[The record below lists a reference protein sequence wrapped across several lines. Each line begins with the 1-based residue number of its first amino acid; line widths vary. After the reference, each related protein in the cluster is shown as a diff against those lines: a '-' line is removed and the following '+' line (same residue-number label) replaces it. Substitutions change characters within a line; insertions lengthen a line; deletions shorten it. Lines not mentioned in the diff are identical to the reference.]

1 MAEENV
7 KLPQPD
13 YNLEQRIIKDS
24 VDVTPIDTSL
34 PYQSIND
41 LIPDMS
47 NQVDEDY
54 RKSVAM
60 YKGFM
65 DDISPATLANISF
78 GAEAAAINASPTP
91 TNPNDT
97 GQQIKDIWS
106 APLETE
112 LDLPSPIYA
121 NQRSINFDKVYNS
134 DVFSD
139 IGFTPYADMDKVLN
153 ANESNADYLSRALPQ
168 AQRLFRSGR
177 FSSYR
182 SIADI
187 FDGDYLSSPDLEGAF
202 VMEDAMR
209 IGGSTTGSIG
219 GFLGNTALNWS
230 YSAGIIY
237 QIALEEVVAAGVAA
251 LGAIPSGGT
260 SLAGFSA
267 LTLKNLAQLTRIPQT
282 ISRGFKAS
290 QNLFRNFNNIRYAK
304 DFYDVAR
311 LGKSFAIEGAH
322 LITPEL
328 AHTIKNWKTTG
339 NTFQN
344 AYNIGKNTQ
353 VFGAFYRDMRMYNA
367 ALAEAKM
374 EAGLVYNTVMDNGMK
389 YANYEN
395 QGKGITSQ
403 QMLDIQRA
411 SNEASWKTLAPN
423 FAVIAASNRIVFKN
437 VFGSWAK
444 KLNAGTGRT
453 LQRVLQIGPRQY
465 AKKSKWMLKAI
476 PQEIKAAFK
485 LGSWRKAA
493 KVSGGMMLR
502 YSTKGMVEGAQEVTQ
517 EAISAATGGYYSS
530 ILREP
535 IAGAPN
541 TLSGFYGAAGKE
553 IFTKQG
559 LETFASGFLIGGMM
573 GPYQQVLFDGIPA
586 IYSATR
592 AGMSRSKTFNPLFN
606 SEVKDLAKEQ
616 RQAEEQMI
624 DDVVAQANEMGTQ
637 LEQLNLLLD
646 PKNLNAV
653 MQDQEAGYANLSIA
667 LNSKYD
673 YMNGRSETRFMNLY
687 TKYQKGLMGIYKNM
701 VQDFTQMS
709 DTEIGEAFS
718 SKDFGRKP
726 EKIREQFQQELK
738 RINDF
743 GERVAAKKTDK
754 LFNDRKQD
762 LRAFKEGTKEYR
774 DALFQNRAI
783 DHAKMLYIFAN
794 EQLLDASKRQMEIEQ
809 SFENEP
815 IFTKQKYGDIRVLAN
830 AESIK
835 TEVDML
841 TKEIKAKEDAGVPA
855 SELKKD
861 KRKLKDLKRYY
872 DILTDPA
879 NLTKKGFFNRA
890 KTKAIKGALQTY
902 LNGIA
907 EDKSDYVNP
916 ETVEEV
922 LQKLIDHSSL
932 QEDAFAFSQAVNFLA
947 NPESMQELVN
957 RTEEYYK
964 FLYKNRKEVFR
975 IQTENYISTEKKNK
989 LINQIAEEGVY
1000 MQPELLRQ
1008 FLADEIGADGL
1019 LKGLREGQFSIDG
1032 RALGGSITLTLDA
1045 DKELNYKLI
1054 GLINTYR
1061 LTAELEDVAKD
1072 LQSNEQD
1079 EKNIEVEQ
1087 TLQEANL
1094 ADTDIGDIES
1104 SPILQNI
1111 MQREYRKYKESA
1123 FDKDALSYQDWR
1135 QSDNAVSIKAGYD
1148 ALKRIWSQGY
1158 DIFVTEG
1165 GQEVTRKVVPTQKDL
1180 INEKGFQNYLD
1191 SKVAREE
1198 PLVQEVLK
1206 SLELNLDI
1214 YSTNKA
1220 VQQKSTTP
1228 PVEGVSFDIVEVPT
1242 QDGVFYKIVDKSGR
1256 NLTNLQ
1262 LDIISSEVKE
1272 TGTYS
1277 DLAKAR
1283 QHLKIL
1289 DREISDGSVFMFDG
1303 YQLSK
1308 GMSVYDRATG
1318 EEFRVNSSE
1327 VMGDQLLMVPA
1338 ELYTTDYKTRYKNS
1352 KKYSEL
1358 DFAKRFELEPLV
1370 FNPLPPNAQKLY
1382 SDRLAKAYPAKL
1394 PGESGLESAAQD
1406 RYKFILNELT
1416 EKEINNIII
1425 EFNENPLRDEPLRDD
1440 RFKVTETGVPNKYI
1454 KRQRERFS
1462 ISLKLDKDTTVRV
1475 NRKLEENGNLGMLEG
1490 QLLDSDGRG
1499 TFAFLPNDG
1508 LYFVDDNGKVVD
1520 PSNMSVEFAR
1530 NVIIP
1535 SNNDQGMQAS
1545 INQVADDFAK
1555 QEVLVSFAN
1564 EKISED
1570 QTIGTLTEGLSI
1582 TVNPGIPAY
1591 RKGTNPEISI
1601 KDLNQLTTPEG
1612 GVIIYDITRD
1622 QTGNMVG
1629 NKPRII
1635 TNLDSSARNELQNKL
1650 KIALE
1655 KSGDWQK
1662 MTTGDKTGPLGGYT
1676 DRYIMP
1682 VIQPNGVV
1690 TLVTM
1695 KTASV
1700 NEAVVNQM
1708 MVDLL
1713 EQASLAYKNN
1723 TEVKS
1728 IQGQSRRIIK
1738 DKAFNDEFIKGFNN
1752 KYGEFFVAAQKGMNV
1767 VIDVA
1772 PDGAIR
1778 ADLFNKYTSKGAKV
1792 YYNRADQQKEG
1803 NGLDHLNRFFKIIL
1817 DSPEASTVGLQTLST
1832 SNIRESL
1839 PVDAGVNEMLDMLVT
1854 KISPEIRTGQYIS
1867 FDATQAAK
1875 AAARDKGIYLARPRK
1890 DLETMPEPT
1899 ETRRED
1905 PAVARA
1911 RAIEEMGDRL
1921 STEAMEN
1928 DISPEDFANFV
1939 ETGVVESNIISNIA
1953 DKIIAGQKLTEQEE
1967 AIRQEKAADVES
1979 LLEKQV
1985 SVEQKTEIDLT
1996 ALSETPIDRVNRQ
2009 IKEREKE
2016 IIAEVGQKKKI
2027 KALRND
2033 AIYQDLLQQREDIIG
2048 PANKILSP
2056 RLSNVDVE
2064 DINVFISWAE
2074 ANLPEFIRVGDIKNL
2089 GNNLKAGGIRVGA
2102 FALDMA
2108 DIGGGLRAGGTL
2120 YTGASNPFR
2129 YHEAFHGV
2137 YRMLL
2142 TPEEQSRLLRIAKKE
2157 KRAQLR
2163 SEGKT
2168 LATELQKFRNSSD
2181 TYAAMSDITLENRYY
2196 EEYMADQFEIFKKN
2210 PSKTKTNTEVK
2221 SLFTRIIEW
2230 FKRMFSSFNRSEL
2243 QTLYENIDSGKYANA
2258 SVVANEFTLDTSP
2271 AIVVAD
2277 AILPYEALQV
2287 NGSKGYLYLD
2297 SNIANNTVR
2306 SLAAMYIARRN
2317 SNIDPDVSNTDI
2329 FEDVLEDFAW
2339 LYNKENPINDKY
2351 KSFGERSNALA
2362 LEQLDRIHDAL
2373 QFNATSDITQSPIY
2387 KSVFEVLELIDV
2399 QKQQQEDS
2407 NEEFETNEGL
2417 RNVTQFG
2424 KEAYMSGGLASL
2436 PTYIRQYLSTIT
2448 MPYTDMFGNET
2459 LEDGQKL
2466 VIPID
2471 AYKTYNGIIKAVKNV
2486 TDPLVILQRM
2496 YTFSQDNA
2504 NTRAAVQAIFNDIG
2518 IDYFTLNEISDLEL
2532 PSEIKNATLFN
2543 QITKGFTNYKVDWLF
2558 MQQDKSNEVITFSAA
2573 ERDDIHTQNEL
2584 WGQAYTTNKLS
2595 WKIDPNKKDLALDSL
2610 DNLFNALTQNKSYK
2624 GNDEALTTLTRS
2636 LAQDLYERVGIKLS
2650 PLYIRYSIL
2659 RNSNQAKSDGQNMLI
2674 QFNDSATAISGAD
2687 IYWIRDLINSD
2698 ADLFN
2703 SQDDGAISRLKD
2715 LAINNSLFDESIG
2728 LSVFRNVNGDL
2739 VNAHQKPT
2747 FHLERIFS
2755 LNSPTEINRLSEDK
2769 FLENNYLLNNPA
2781 FIQMSDDNIIKVSR
2795 LSGLK
2800 EVKTLDRDANID
2812 SYLDGIVG
2820 TTDYGS
2826 FTPAQFVTT
2835 LVNNYFFDYNPR
2847 SQTLKSNI
2855 KDTALAPVQIRVLE
2869 SSNTNDQVK
2878 LPIIKA
2884 VEGQSLKVTD
2894 AYVEQINNFVENEYN
2909 RIVRE
2914 NSEEGNLPLQTIVKA
2929 DGTIVEIP
2937 KTIEGYN
2944 VADSNGVMRMN
2955 QMFNTKDLISEEL
2968 RSTLEVAAIQ
2978 EQPLTFS
2985 QVISQFG
2992 KAKYNTMLR
3001 NQLDSKFD
3009 KFKGLIERLDIDN
3022 KFSRFIEKGLL
3033 DGVEGNVAQQ
3043 KARNIAKA
3051 LNIRADKDYNLKQI
3065 FLNDYLNTKSLNELL
3080 LGDQAM
3086 ILEDSIKQIK
3096 RAKGQNASGDSIY
3109 SPVSNPL
3116 HGVFEPTENINAVI
3130 LNEVE
3135 IASEFSGKNI
3145 DRADA
3150 QVYVTPK
3157 FHRHA
3162 QEALG
3167 NLTDMGALMLDKIED
3182 GTPLTAEELYGPQGL
3197 AKNNQML
3204 NSKKY
3209 VYFDGQTYVK
3219 FSAITLT
3226 EQLVENNPKL
3236 RKLYRNMQDI
3246 EQSYGGISF
3255 AGPKSA
3261 FKMLKTNIKNL
3272 GDDIVEPSIVLD
3284 ARYFR
3289 EQVRTTTNKELISE
3303 QTQIKTLATSEQVD
3317 STPIVIEGR
3326 PDIKNIGDV
3335 RKEYNDI
3342 LSNRIILK
3350 FRDKR
3355 NLIYTFEGLMSEF
3368 QKSKKDITPNLQVF
3382 LKYAL
3387 NSLKA
3392 SKASTNLMEFFTVD
3406 PTTGEVAYNIN
3417 NPISIAKAEQLFMSY
3432 FSKGVFQEKI
3442 PGHGLALV
3450 SDAGFAYVRRIFS
3463 MEKDG
3468 RIGRT
3473 EIVRGKIPAGETIL
3487 DLNPDTLG
3495 ANYKFPDNGQ
3505 GILVRDRLRY
3515 QLKEYDQNGKA
3526 TGQYYSEAVMPA
3538 HSADIY
3544 NKLDKNKSAS
3554 IPREVGKMFGVRIPS
3569 QDNHSTINIKLVDF
3583 LPAYYGSSAIFPA
3596 ELVEISGADFDI
3608 DTAYVQVKETY
3619 YDKKTGRFYAYG
3631 ETKGRE
3637 YSDYVRYINDKVT
3650 KDNVYSQAASSFK
3663 VQGSKLEDSFT
3674 DAELL
3679 DSDFT
3684 DNALRALQRLGL
3696 PITKQEY
3703 AEYVKN
3709 FGEPYA
3715 APLNNA
3721 ALDYK
3726 YALMGNE
3733 SVKDIS
3739 VTPASLDAI
3748 EAAYTEL
3755 KRIAPEYV
3763 ARLDNEN
3770 IDVDS
3775 LTGKAISFEVNKGA
3789 AIGKA
3794 VSPNLYLS
3802 LLSEYK
3808 IELPQSV
3815 VFGLRGATY
3824 DGYGEYLNQYGNRK
3838 QDEISSIIT
3847 MLTDNS
3853 KENYVAKLG
3862 MHPSAVGIATN
3873 MVALGVPLTDA
3884 VLLLNGKIV
3893 RDLFTEAN
3901 NKADKFDAS
3910 FSSLVKN
3917 RLDALK
3923 KTNATPGVSLEVLE
3937 KSVRGE
3943 TLTKAEQKS
3952 ILLVLSNLNKIASFT
3967 GAMGGITSMSGNG
3980 IGSNFTDIQER
3991 LDKFKKVGIL
4001 PSDQQPLLDITPIL
4015 QNSWVKANVDIFN
4028 QIAFDLIPKTFITGT
4043 ETFNDV
4049 YEDISRNLSSSLKSF
4064 TIQDMQKVKRDM
4076 LSFFTIRAYMQNTS
4090 KTKDSATLSNQLIY
4104 PNTFENSVFD
4114 AVNRLSIAD
4123 KDNFFLQNFITMVP
4137 MYNDSNNTGLNLLQA
4152 NTWRGLN
4159 KQQKVDLQTSF
4170 AKLYGNPL
4178 TRRDAMTIVNYEMV
4192 KNGLQI
4198 AKGSLLDAISPFVM
4212 DEYLQNIN
4220 NVNEVFLTNK
4230 GWLETFGAERDDLV
4244 EYFEQGY
4251 FKSAVVN
4258 SKLKQVSYDFNLS
4271 GVPAYTKGYT
4281 LKDGVLEFKATV
4293 EQQTIDPEFK
4303 SAPRYLNFIDVISDP
4318 LNQSAQFFVLD
4329 RVEKTK
4335 AFYVRAEMEGSY
4347 YQNGIGFM
4355 FGDRPTTAEN
4365 RDNIKNKGTIRTEY
4379 AQEAFEKIDA
4389 TDFAPPVNRSVQ
4401 NQALANEDAT
4411 IEATENEITFTA
4423 EDTANAINI
4432 ADTGAL
4438 DNLLGLKK
4446 QNNKVAKPV
4455 ESNIS
4460 SLVSAWLKTKEG
4472 SLENQTAEQSANKF
4486 ALEYA
4491 KRNPVGER
4499 DGRTV
4504 DQIAE
4509 DNKKLSKDERREN
4522 AKQTGGDLFN
4532 TIAQGMNVSSAVL
4545 SEINNQTRAELNVE
4559 TEATG
4564 IVDAQENMPVETE
4577 ERQQLTLN
4585 FDQEINDAYPLITS
4599 FYNGI
4604 FEVPGV
4610 RGDIVAQRD
4619 ILENNNLDSL
4629 EAMVEFYNSPETN
4642 FESEEEMVDYIKKCL
4657 LGI

>member
-78 GAEAAAINASPTP
+78 GAEAAAINANPTP

-121 NQRSINFDKVYNS
+121 NQRSINFDKVYAS

-182 SIADI
+182 SVADI

-251 LGAIPSGGT
+251 LGAIPSGGS

-282 ISRGFKAS
+282 IARGFKAS

-344 AYNIGKNTQ
+344 AYNIGKNTE

-395 QGKGITSQ
+395 QGKGITSE
-403 QMLDIQRA
+403 QMLDIQRSA
-411 SNEASWKTLAPN
+411 SEASWKTLAPN

-444 KLNAGTGRT
+444 KLNKGTSRT
-453 LQRVLQIGPRQY
+453 LQRVLQVGPRQY
-465 AKKSKWMLKAI
+465 AKKSKWMLAAI

-493 KVSGGMMLR
+493 KVGGGMMLR

-573 GPYQQVLFDGIPA
+573 GPYQQVLFEGVPA

-592 AGMSRSKTFNPLFN
+592 AGMSRSKTFNPMFN

-624 DDVVAQANEMGTQ
+624 DDIVAQANEMGTQ
-637 LEQLNLLLD
+637 LEQLDLLLD
-646 PKNLNAV
+646 PNNLNAV

-673 YMNGRSETRFMNLY
+673 YMNGRSDTRFMNLY

-709 DTEIGEAFS
+709 DTEIAEAFS
-718 SKDFGRKP
+718 AKDFGRKP

-738 RINDF
+738 RINEF

-754 LFNDRKQD
+754 LFNDKKQD
-762 LRAFKEGTKEYR
+762 LRAFKEGSKEYR

-841 TKEIKAKEDAGVPA
+841 TKEIKAKEDAGIPA

-872 DILTDPA
+872 DVLTDPA

-890 KTKAIKGALQTY
+890 KTKQIKSALQTY

-907 EDKSDYVNP
+907 GDKSDYVNP

-932 QEDAFAFSQAVNFLA
+932 QEDAFAFSQSVNFLA
-947 NPESMQELVN
+947 NPEGMQELVN

-964 FLYKNRKEVFR
+964 YLYKNRKEVFR
-975 IQTENYISTEKKNK
+975 IQTENYVSAEKKNK
-989 LINQIAEEGVY
+989 LINQLAEEGVY
-1000 MQPELLRQ
+1000 MEPDLLRE

-1019 LKGLREGQFSIDG
+1019 LKGLRDGKFSIDG
-1032 RALGGSITLTLDA
+1032 RALGGGALTLDA
-1045 DKELNYKLI
+1045 DQDLNLKLI

-1061 LTAELEDVAKD
+1061 LTAELSVKSEE
-1072 LQSNEQD
+1072 LQKNEQD
-1079 EKNIEVEQ
+1079 ERNIEVEQ

-1135 QSDNAVSIKAGYD
+1135 QSDNAISIKAGYD

-1180 INEKGFQNYLD
+1180 ISEKGFQNYLD

-1206 SLELNLDI
+1206 SLELDLNI
-1214 YSTNKA
+1214 YSTKKA
-1220 VQQKSTTP
+1220 VQQKSSTP

-1242 QDGVFYKIVDKSGR
+1242 QDGVFYKIVDKTGR
-1256 NLTNLQ
+1256 NLTSMQ

-1394 PGESGLESAAQD
+1394 SEESGLESAAQD

-1416 EKEINNIII
+1416 QAEINNIIV
-1425 EFNENPLRDEPLRDD
+1425 EFNENPLRDVKIEDP
-1440 RFKVTETGVPNKYI
+1440 RFKVTETGEPNKYI
-1454 KRQRERFS
+1454 KRQRERFT
-1462 ISLKLDKDTTVRV
+1462 ISLKLNKDTTVRI
-1475 NRKLEENGNLGMLEG
+1475 NKKLKDNGNLGMLQG
-1490 QLLDSDGRG
+1490 NLLDSDGRG

-1570 QTIGTLTEGLSI
+1570 QTVGTLTEGLSI

-1591 RKGTNPEISI
+1591 RQGTNPEISI
-1601 KDLNQLTTPEG
+1601 KDLNQFTTPEG
-1612 GVIIYDITRD
+1612 GIIIYDITRD

-1629 NKPRII
+1629 SKPRII
-1635 TNLDSSARNELQNKL
+1635 TNLDSTARNELQNKL
-1650 KIALE
+1650 KVALE

-1662 MTTGDKTGPLGGYT
+1662 MTSGDKSGPLGGYT

-1700 NEAVVNQM
+1700 NEAIVNQM

-1723 TEVKS
+1723 TETKS
-1728 IQGQSRRIIK
+1728 IQGKSIRIVK
-1738 DKAFNDEFIKGFNN
+1738 DKAFNDEFIKDFNI

-1778 ADLFNKYTSKGAKV
+1778 ADLFNKYTSKGGKV

-1803 NGLDHLNRFFKIIL
+1803 DGQDHLNRFFKIIL
-1817 DSPEASTVGLQTLST
+1817 DSPEAVTVGLETLST

-1839 PVDAGVNEMLDMLVT
+1839 PVDAGVQEMLDMLVT

-1890 DLETMPEPT
+1890 DLETIAEPT

-1911 RAIEEMGDRL
+1911 RAIQEMGDRL

-1928 DISPEDFANFV
+1928 DISPEDFSNFV

-1967 AIRQEKAADVES
+1967 AIRQEKSADVES
-1979 LLEKQV
+1979 LLNKQV

-2009 IKEREKE
+2009 IKERETE

-2064 DINVFISWAE
+2064 DINVFINWAE
-2074 ANLPEFIRVGDIKNL
+2074 ANLPDFIRVGDIKNL

-2142 TPEEQSRLLRIAKKE
+2142 TSEEQSRLLRIAKKE

-2181 TYAAMSDITLENRYY
+2181 TYAGMSDITLENRYY

-2243 QTLYENIDSGKYANA
+2243 QTLFENIDSGKYADA
-2258 SVVANEFTLDTSP
+2258 SVVANDFTLDTSP
-2271 AIVVAD
+2271 QVVVAD

-2317 SNIDPDVSNTDI
+2317 SNIDPDISNTDI

-2339 LYNKENPINDKY
+2339 LYNRENPINDKY
-2351 KSFGERSNALA
+2351 KSFGERSNVSA

-2373 QFNATSDITQSPIY
+2373 QFNATSDITQSPVY

-2399 QKQQQEDS
+2399 QKQEQQDS

-2424 KEAYMSGGLASL
+2424 KEAYMSGGVASL

-2448 MPYTDMFGNET
+2448 MPYTDMFGNEA

-2504 NTRAAVQAIFNDIG
+2504 NTKAAVQSIFNDIG

-2595 WKIDPNKKDLALDSL
+2595 WKIDPKKKDLALDSL

-2624 GNDEALTTLTRS
+2624 SNDEALTTLTRS

-2703 SQDDGAISRLKD
+2703 SQDDGAIARLKT

-2769 FLENNYLLNNPA
+2769 FLENNYLLNDPA

-2812 SYLDGIVG
+2812 SYLDGVIG

-2835 LVNNYFFDYNPR
+2835 LVNNYFFDYNSR

-2878 LPIIKA
+2878 LPVIKA
-2884 VEGQSLKVTD
+2884 VEGKSLRVTD

-2978 EQPLTFS
+2978 EQPLTFN

-3009 KFKGLIERLDIDN
+3009 RFKGLIETLDIDN
-3022 KFSRFIEKGLL
+3022 KFSRFIENGLL
-3033 DGVEGNVAQQ
+3033 DGVEGTVAQQ
-3043 KARNIAKA
+3043 KARNAAKA
-3051 LNIRADKDYNLKQI
+3051 LNIRADKDFNLKQI

-3167 NLTDMGALMLDKIED
+3167 NLTDMGALTLDKIED
-3182 GTPLTAEELYGPQGL
+3182 GTRLTDEELYGPQGL

-3317 STPIVIEGR
+3317 STPVSIEGR
-3326 PDIKNIGDV
+3326 PEIKNIGDV

-3406 PTTGEVAYNIN
+3406 PTTGEIKYNIN

-3450 SDAGFAYVRRIFS
+3450 SDAGFSYVRRIFS

-3473 EIVRGKIPAGETIL
+3473 EILRGEIPAGETIL

-3619 YDKKTGRFYAYG
+3619 YDKKTGKFYAYG

-3663 VQGSKLEDSFT
+3663 LQGSKLEDSFT

-3703 AEYVKN
+3703 AEYVNN

-3733 SVKDIS
+3733 SVKEIS

-3808 IELPQSV
+3808 IELPESV

-3873 MVALGVPLTDA
+3873 MIALGVPLTDA

-3901 NKADKFDAS
+3901 NKVDKFDAS

-3943 TLTKAEQKS
+3943 TLSKAEQKS

-3967 GAMGGITSMSGNG
+3967 GAMSGITSMSGNG

-3991 LDKFKKVGIL
+3991 LDKFKKIGIL
-4001 PSDQQPLLDITPIL
+4001 PSDQEPLLNITPIL

-4043 ETFNDV
+4043 ESFNEV
-4049 YEDISRNLSSSLKSF
+4049 YKDISKNLSSSLKSF

-4076 LSFFTIRAYMQNTS
+4076 LSFFTIRAYMQNSS

-4104 PNTFENSVFD
+4104 PNTFENSVFN
-4114 AVNRLSIAD
+4114 AVKRLSMAD

-4137 MYNDSNNTGLNLLQA
+4137 MYNETNNTGLNLLQA

-4258 SKLKQVSYDFNLS
+4258 SKLNQVTYDFNSS

-4281 LKDGVLEFKATV
+4281 LKDGVLEFKQTV
-4293 EQQTIDPEFK
+4293 EQQTSDPGIK
-4303 SAPRYLNFIDVISDP
+4303 NAPRYLNFIDAISNP
-4318 LNQSAQFFVLD
+4318 FNQVAQFFVLD
-4329 RVEKTK
+4329 RVEGNK
-4335 AFYVRAEMEGSY
+4335 AFYVRTEMEGSY

-4365 RDNIKNKGTIRTEY
+4365 RDNIKNKGTIRGEY

-4411 IEATENEITFTA
+4411 IEATEDEINFTA
-4423 EDTANAINI
+4423 EDSQRAINI
-4432 ADTGAL
+4432 SDTGLL
-4438 DNLLGLKK
+4438 DSILKSDE
-4446 QNNKVAKPV
+4446 Q
-4455 ESNIS
+4455 
-4460 SLVSAWLKTKEG
+4460 
-4472 SLENQTAEQSANKF
+4472 AE
-4486 ALEYA
+4486 E
-4491 KRNPVGER
+4491 
-4499 DGRTV
+4499 
-4504 DQIAE
+4504 
-4509 DNKKLSKDERREN
+4509 
-4522 AKQTGGDLFN
+4522 
-4532 TIAQGMNVSSAVL
+4532 
-4545 SEINNQTRAELNVE
+4545 NVE

-4564 IVDAQENMPVETE
+4564 IVDAQENMPAETE
-4577 ERQQLTLN
+4577 ERQQLTFD

-4599 FYNGI
+4599 FYNSI

-4610 RGDIVAQRD
+4610 GGDIVAQRD
-4619 ILENNNLDSL
+4619 ILENNSL
-4629 EAMVEFYNSPETN
+4629 NSLKDMVDFYNSPATN